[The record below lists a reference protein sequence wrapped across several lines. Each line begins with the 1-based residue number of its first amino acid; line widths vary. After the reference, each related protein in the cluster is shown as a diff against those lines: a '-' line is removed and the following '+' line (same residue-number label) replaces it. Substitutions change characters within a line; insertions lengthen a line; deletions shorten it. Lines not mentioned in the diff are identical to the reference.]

1 MTRRQAAGLLAALL
15 LVIAV
20 APAAPA
26 QETTLPGMLGAA
38 ERALYGQDQAGSL
51 LERVARLERDVYG
64 DVQSGPLL
72 VRVQNVYGFL
82 TGTGAGPYSM
92 ALQLNVVEY
101 LVFQRMNVGVPLTRR
116 LEELERSLIG
126 APQQAPLAERIRALV
141 ELVWPSGELNVRTV
155 TVPAQTLVKVHL
167 LTEIN
172 SGSSR
177 VGQRIR
183 YRVVDDVMVDNRIV
197 IPAGAEGEGQVTA
210 VQAAGRFGQGGRVE
224 VDWGTVPA
232 LDGTPIVMAVSER
245 AAKQNQELAVAASM
259 AGVVLLGPIGLVGGL
274 FVQGQEH
281 IVPVGTQFYVEVL
294 RETQAVGLS
303 LTPAR

>member
-1 MTRRQAAGLLAALL
+1 MTQRRAAALLAALL
-15 LVIAV
+15 LLLTF

-64 DVQSGPLL
+64 EVQSGPLL
-72 VRVQNVYGFL
+72 VRVQDVYGFL
-82 TGTGAGPYSM
+82 TGAAGSPYSL

-116 LEELERSLIG
+116 LDELERSLVG
-126 APQQAPLAERIRALV
+126 TPQQAPLAQRIRSLV

-155 TVPAQTLVKVHL
+155 TLPAETLVKIHL

-172 SGSSR
+172 SRTSR

-210 VQAAGRFGQGGRVE
+210 VQPAGRFGQGGRVE

-232 LDGTPIVMAVSER
+232 LDGTPVVMAVSER
-245 AAKQNQELAVAASM
+245 AAAQNQELAVAASM

-281 IVPVGTQFYVEVL
+281 VVPVGTQFYVEVL
-294 RETQAVGLS
+294 RETQALGLS
-303 LTPAR
+303 LTPVR